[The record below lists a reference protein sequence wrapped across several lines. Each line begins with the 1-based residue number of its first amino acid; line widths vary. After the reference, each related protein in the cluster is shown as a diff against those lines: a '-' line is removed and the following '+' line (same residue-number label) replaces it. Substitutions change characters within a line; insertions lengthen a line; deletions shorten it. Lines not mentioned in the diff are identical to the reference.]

1 MFLTGLARVA
11 REAGLKVH
19 EYPGWKNRTAHRGG
33 MTKVVGVIWHHTA
46 TPANLVTTKNN
57 PTRDYMVSGLGYP
70 LANYG
75 LGWDG
80 SLDVLAAGTGAHAGK
95 GKYPGVPNNDG
106 NRHMIGVEVEGT
118 IGLTWSAAQLEA
130 AARLGAQLNREF
142 GTQLLHIG
150 HYEWAPGRKTDPTGI
165 PGHMPALRA
174 AIKRGYWATPVITH
188 STGKTQATPATT
200 ITKDWLTMASEEDV
214 RKIVKEETD
223 NLYNRILA
231 GIKWAK
237 IGHNDESL
245 RTMLH
250 EARAGA
256 QQGYTRIVSVSA
268 AQDSV
273 VHAVAEAAAKGS
285 GLTPEEVQI
294 IAQAAQ
300 EGAEKGAQSGLAQG
314 VTLEATV
321 KSKEAN

>member
-1 MFLTGLARVA
+1 MHNPMIGRVTSHYDMG
-11 REAGLKVH
+11 RKHPVFH
-19 EYPGWKNRTAHRGG
+19 TVQPHRGIDLG
-33 MTKVVGVIWHHTA
+33 APLGVKPWDYIGAPIRASYAGVVEAVCSTWKTGWGAIWGRSGNGVFIRNPDGEGQYYGHLNRVYVRKGQRVTKGEIIGEMGVTGNVTGPHLHFETHNRGSGSK
-46 TPANLVTTKNN
+46 ANPNYTL
-57 PTRDYMVSGLGYP
+57 TRDPMVDFRA
-70 LANYG
+70 ANI
-75 LGWDG
+75 
-80 SLDVLAAGTGAHAGK
+80 T
-95 GKYPGVPNNDG
+95 PGVDPIVL
-106 NRHMIGVEVEGT
+106 HGVNKHQ
-118 IGLTWSAAQLEA
+118 AA
-130 AARLGAQLNREF
+130 
-142 GTQLLHIG
+142 
-150 HYEWAPGRKTDPTGI
+150 
-165 PGHMPALRA
+165 
-174 AIKRGYWATPVITH
+174 
-188 STGKTQATPATT
+188 PATT
-200 ITKDWLTMASEEDV
+200 ITKDWLDMASEEDV